1 MTKHAF
7 VHFESDMGIL
17 LADWQAFCVD
27 HDIAHAPEETGGNIF
42 YKGGRTGVQC
52 IYGGR
57 SRRSDEPLEEKAA
70 EVMFLSPWGGPKMN
84 DLAALARAF
93 WVRFGG
99 ALYAETE
106 LRPLIVNE
114 PEQSAL

>member
-1 MTKHAF
+1 
-7 VHFESDMGIL
+7 MGIP
-17 LADWQAFCVD
+17 LADWQAFCAE

-42 YKGGRTGVQC
+42 YRGGRTGVQC

-57 SRRSDEPLEEKAA
+57 TRRPGGGLEEKAL
-70 EVMFLSPWGGPKMN
+70 EVMFLSPWGGPKMLE
-84 DLAALARAF
+84 LAALARAF

-106 LRPLIVNE
+106 LRPLIVNDE
-114 PEQSAL
+114 TVSTLT